1 MFSVRRG
8 WVSSGEARGKR
19 ADVQSANDARARL
32 RGALRITVSAV
43 WTCATGATHAIA
55 ADLPVH
61 PIPNPFAPVSPPA
74 DSIRALSFFVMAIA
88 AAIFVVVTAVLFWC
102 VWRYRAR
109 PDDDREPPQ
118 VYGSNQIEWS
128 WTIVPILI
136 VLVLFLATA
145 RTINELQASEVP
157 PEALR
162 VTIVGH
168 QWWWEIKYP
177 DLGVV
182 TANELHLPVSRD
194 GARRPT
200 YLHLESADV
209 IHSFWLPQLAGK
221 TDVVPN
227 RRNLM
232 WVEPNE
238 TGIFLGQCAEYCG
251 TQHAKMLLRAIVQEP
266 AAFDA
271 WVAAQKQPAAM
282 VDAVADGRAIFQST
296 ACINCHTVA
305 GTNANGRFGPDLTHL
320 MSRATIGSGAAANT
334 PENLRAW
341 IDSPDHF
348 KPGALMPAM
357 KLDDGDL
364 DKLTAF
370 LLTLK

>member
-1 MFSVRRG
+1 MRVMAAA
-8 WVSSGEARGKR
+8 V
-19 ADVQSANDARARL
+19 V
-32 RGALRITVSAV
+32 VCAV
-43 WTCATGATHAIA
+43 WHVHAVAADGPVHAI
-55 ADLPVH
+55 
-61 PIPNPFAPVSPPA
+61 PNMFAPVSTPA
-74 DSIRALSFFVMAIA
+74 GSIRSLSFLVISIA
-88 AAIFVVVTAVLFWC
+88 AAIFVLVSAVLFWC

-128 WTIVPILI
+128 WTIVPVLI

-209 IHSFWLPQLAGK
+209 IHSFWLPQLSGK

-232 WVEPNE
+232 WMEPLE
-238 TGIFLGQCAEYCG
+238 TGVFLGQCAEYCG

-266 AAFDA
+266 GEFDA
-271 WVAAQKQPAAM
+271 WIAAQKQPAAV
-282 VDAVADGRAIFQST
+282 VDAAAAGRAVFQST

-320 MSRATIGSGAAANT
+320 MSRTTIASGAAANT

-341 IDSPDHF
+341 VDSPDHF

-364 DKLTAF
+364 DKLTAY

>member
-8 WVSSGEARGKR
+8 WVSSGETEGER
-19 ADVQSANDARARL
+19 ADVQIASVARARL
-32 RGALRITVSAV
+32 KGAVRTMVSAALLCV
-43 WTCATGATHAIA
+43 AWSTRALATDGPVHAI
-55 ADLPVH
+55 
-61 PIPNPFAPVSPPA
+61 PNMFDPVSPPA
-74 DSIRALSFFVMAIA
+74 EGIRSLSFLVMGIA
-88 AAIFVVVTAVLFWC
+88 AGIFVVVTAVLFYC
-102 VWRYRAR
+102 VWRFRAR
-109 PDDDREPPQ
+109 DGDDVEPPQ

-128 WTIVPILI
+128 WTIVPVLI

-145 RTINELQASEVP
+145 RTINELQASDVP

-194 GARRPT
+194 GARKPA
-200 YLHLESADV
+200 YLRLESADV
-209 IHSFWLPQLAGK
+209 IHSFWIPQLSGK

-227 RRNLM
+227 RQNLM
-232 WVEPNE
+232 WMEPNA
-238 TGIFLGQCAEYCG
+238 TGVFLGQCAEFCG
-251 TQHAKMLLRAIVQEP
+251 TQHAKMLLRVVVHEP
-266 AAFDA
+266 GEFDA
-271 WVAAQKQPAAM
+271 WVAAQKQPAA
-282 VDAVADGRAIFQST
+282 VADAAAAGRSVFQST
-296 ACINCHTVA
+296 ACINCHTVN

-320 MSRATIGSGAAANT
+320 MSRTTIASGAALNT

-341 IDSPDHF
+341 VDSPDHF
-348 KPGALMPAM
+348 KPGVLMPAM

-364 DKLTAF
+364 DKLTAY

>member
-1 MFSVRRG
+1 MFSVRGG
-8 WVSSGEARGKR
+8 WVSAGETEGKR
-19 ADVQSANDARARL
+19 AGVQIRSVARARL
-32 RGALRITVSAV
+32 TGAVRTTVSAV
-43 WTCATGATHAIA
+43 VLCATSATAALAESPVHAI
-55 ADLPVH
+55 
-61 PIPNPFAPVSPPA
+61 PNMFAPVSPPA
-74 DSIRALSFFVMAIA
+74 EGIRSLSFLVLSIA
-88 AAIFVVVTAVLFWC
+88 AAIFVTVSAVLFWC

-128 WTIVPILI
+128 WTIVPVLI

-177 DLGVV
+177 DLGVL
-182 TANELHLPVSRD
+182 TANELHLPVSRY
-194 GARRPT
+194 GARKPT

-209 IHSFWLPQLAGK
+209 IHSFWIPQLSGK

-232 WVEPNE
+232 WMEPNE
-238 TGIFLGQCAEYCG
+238 TGTFLGQCAEYCG
-251 TQHAKMLLRAIVQEP
+251 TQHAKMLLRVIVHEP
-266 AAFDA
+266 SEFDT
-271 WVAAQKQPAAM
+271 WVASQKQPAAI
-282 VDAVADGRAIFQST
+282 VDAVAAGRAVFQST
-296 ACINCHTVA
+296 ACINCHTVG

-320 MSRATIGSGAAANT
+320 MSRTTIGSGAAANT

-348 KPGALMPAM
+348 KPGVLMPAM
-357 KLDDGDL
+357 KLDDGEL
-364 DKLTAF
+364 DKLTAY
-370 LLTLK
+370 LLTLR

>member
-1 MFSVRRG
+1 MQKPNV
-8 WVSSGEARGKR
+8 
-19 ADVQSANDARARL
+19 ARA
-32 RGALRITVSAV
+32 ALTGVLAVVAGTVVSAS
-43 WTCATGATHAIA
+43 GADDGVRA
-55 ADLPVH
+55 V
-61 PIPNPFAPVSPPA
+61 PNMFAPVSAPA
-74 DSIRALSFFVMAIA
+74 DSIRELSFLVIAIA
-88 AAIFVVVTAVLFWC
+88 AGIFLVVSGILFWC
-102 VWRYRAR
+102 VYRYRER
-109 PDDDREPPQ
+109 PGDDHEPPQ
-118 VYGSNQIEWS
+118 VYGSNPIEWA
-128 WTIVPILI
+128 WTIVPVLI

-157 PEALR
+157 PDALK

-209 IHSFWLPQLAGK
+209 IHSFWIPQLAGK

-232 WVEPNE
+232 WVEPTA
-238 TGIFLGQCAEYCG
+238 TGTFLGQCAEYCG
-251 TQHAKMLLRAIVQEP
+251 TQHAKMLLRVIVHEP
-266 AAFDA
+266 AEFERWA
-271 WVAAQKQPAAM
+271 AAQRQPAA
-282 VDAVADGRAIFQST
+282 DDGAVAAGRDVFQTT
-296 ACINCHTVA
+296 ACINCHTLD
-305 GTNANGRFGPDLTHL
+305 GTNADGRFGPDLSHL
-320 MSRATIGSGAAANT
+320 MSRETIGAGAATNT
-334 PENLRAW
+334 RDNLRAW
-341 IDSPDHF
+341 VDDPHQF

-357 KLDDGDL
+357 KLDDADL

>member
-1 MFSVRRG
+1 MQRTS
-8 WVSSGEARGKR
+8 EAR
-19 ADVQSANDARARL
+19 AHL
-32 RGALRITVSAV
+32 TGALWIMLSAV
-43 WTCATGATHAIA
+43 AAGASGIGHANA
-55 ADLPVH
+55 ADAPVDA
-61 PIPNPFAPVSPPA
+61 IPSTFAPVSAPA
-74 DSIRALSFFVMAIA
+74 ESIRSLSFLVIGISGG
-88 AAIFVVVTAVLFWC
+88 IFVVVTAVLFYC
-102 VWRYRAR
+102 VWRFRAR
-109 PDDDREPPQ
+109 PGDDREPPQ

-168 QWWWEIKYP
+168 QWWWEIRYP

-182 TANELHLPVSRD
+182 TANELHLPASRD

-209 IHSFWLPQLAGK
+209 IHSFWIPQLSGK

-232 WVEPNE
+232 WVEPHT
-238 TGIFLGQCAEYCG
+238 TGTFLGQCAEYCG
-251 TQHAKMLLRAIVQEP
+251 TQHAKMLLRAIVHEP
-266 AAFDA
+266 GEFDA
-271 WVAAQKQPAAM
+271 WVAAQKQPAT
-282 VDAVADGRAIFQST
+282 VVGAVADGRAIFQST
-296 ACINCHTVA
+296 ACINCHTVE

-320 MSRATIGSGAAANT
+320 MSRTTIGSGAAPNT

-341 IDSPDHF
+341 IASPDHF

-357 KLDDGDL
+357 QLADTDL
-364 DKLTAF
+364 DKLTAW

>member
-1 MFSVRRG
+1 M
-8 WVSSGEARGKR
+8 R
-19 ADVQSANDARARL
+19 ADVHRWKDARARL
-32 RGALRITVSAV
+32 
-43 WTCATGATHAIA
+43 TGAGLVVVTTVVVCAAVGTATAVEPVHAI
-55 ADLPVH
+55 
-61 PIPNPFAPVSPPA
+61 PNMFAPVSTPA
-74 DSIRALSFFVMAIA
+74 DGIRELSFLVMGIA
-88 AAIFVVVTAVLFWC
+88 AGIFVVVSGVLFWC
-102 VWRYRAR
+102 VYRYRAR
-109 PDDDREPPQ
+109 PGDDHEPPQ
-118 VYGSNQIEWS
+118 VYGSNPIEWA
-128 WTIVPILI
+128 WTIVPVLI

-157 PEALR
+157 PNAMK

-194 GARRPT
+194 GAARPT

-209 IHSFWLPQLAGK
+209 IHSFWIPQLAGK

-232 WVEPNE
+232 WVEPTE
-238 TGIFLGQCAEYCG
+238 TGTFLGQCAEYCG
-251 TQHAKMLLRAIVQEP
+251 TQHAKMLLRVIVHEPGDFERWVATQKTP
-266 AAFDA
+266 AASVDT
-271 WVAAQKQPAAM
+271 VAA
-282 VDAVADGRAIFQST
+282 GRAVFQAT
-296 ACINCHTVA
+296 ACINCHTLD
-305 GTNANGRFGPDLTHL
+305 GTNADGRFGPDLSHL
-320 MSRATIGSGAAANT
+320 MSRATIGAGAATNT

-341 IDSPDHF
+341 IDDPHHF
-348 KPGALMPAM
+348 KPGVLMPAM